1 MAGRGGLHAL
11 RERFGMH
18 EWAPPT
24 AGVNFVVFRATGQGG
39 LNRGPA
45 MAHRLGR
52 VSPVRRWRSSVVEAL
67 ARRTRVACSGI
78 GHGVGVPALLAVSP
92 R

>member
-1 MAGRGGLHAL
+1 MRQAGGAYVWVDPTDCRSELRG
-11 RERFGMH
+11 
-18 EWAPPT
+18 
-24 AGVNFVVFRATGQGG
+24 FRATSRGG

-45 MAHRLGR
+45 MAHSLGR
-52 VSPVRRWRSSVVEAL
+52 VSPVRRWRSSEVEAL

-92 R
+92 C